1 MGNHMHDHDA
11 NVTNTAVI
19 NRRRSQRVFLN
30 IRVVARFRLLQR
42 EWIVEGESVV
52 VNAHGGTI
60 QLSVAPIAPG
70 DIITLTNTDTGHS
83 ESCRVVRIEGITA
96 RSSNGAPSDH
106 ATNGEKSAG
115 AVEGSIAFD
124 RPAPNFWAVAFPPPY
139 WPASPTPHA

>member
-115 AVEGSIAFD
+115 SFEVSIAFD
-124 RPAPNFWAVAFPPPY
+124 RPAKR
-139 WPASPTPHA
+139 